1 MPTTPPPP
9 CTSISVIHPCHLLF
23 LSLDFAPQILA
34 PARLWWATPVSS
46 LLHLLVS
53 FLEVVQL
60 HREYLST
67 SLDREWS
74 WAWLKGEKIFL
85 WSGTCLP
92 VTAPQ
97 SFVFLLLYHL
107 DIFLS
112 LHWKRNWNP
121 ALALHMPCSF
131 QSVFTPSKLL
141 RSQST
146 ERGITQVD
154 LDEHQLRNTNSLAAI
169 LVWQELGI

>member
-1 MPTTPPPP
+1 MNTVFCFYELASMPTTPPPP
-9 CTSISVIHPCHLLF
+9 HTSVSVIHPCHLLF

-34 PARLWWATPVSS
+34 PSRLCWATPVSC

-60 HREYLST
+60 HTEYLSM

-74 WAWLKGEKIFL
+74 WALLKGEEIFL
-85 WSGTCLP
+85 WSGTHFP
-92 VTAPQ
+92 FTAPL
-97 SFVFLLLYHL
+97 SFVFLLQYHL
-107 DIFLS
+107 EIFLN

-131 QSVFTPSKLL
+131 QSVFTPSELL
-141 RSQST
+141 GSQST
-146 ERGITQVD
+146 QRGITQVD
-154 LDEHQLRNTNSLAAI
+154 FNEH
-169 LVWQELGI
+169 